1 MEKKGNDSLQ
11 EELRSSQVYHVLT
24 GSGIPLAGKIA
35 QGLGAAAQGLDQALN
50 MGKNPGSGNAGHPY
64 QAPPQNGPYQAP
76 PHQNT
81 YREPPQTAQTRQAPP
96 SQGNPQPSQGAA
108 RNAGSQNGNGY
119 YHYGYANRQQPG
131 QPTVSQSKAQQCS
144 RFKHHASFQLP
155 CIINH

>member
-76 PHQNT
+76 PYQNT
-81 YREPPQTAQTRQAPP
+81 YREPSQTAQTRQTPP

-119 YHYGYANRQQPG
+119 
-131 QPTVSQSKAQQCS
+131 
-144 RFKHHASFQLP
+144 
-155 CIINH
+155 